1 MNNIIFTNKFKKD
14 YKLLLRRGYNEVL
27 IKRVISVLVNKQML
41 PLKYK
46 PHKLIGDYADCWE
59 CHLNPDWLLIWQI
72 NEETN
77 SLVLIRTGTHSDL
90 F

>member
-1 MNNIIFTNKFKKD
+1 MYNIIFTNKFKKD

-27 IKRVISVLVNKQML
+27 IKRVISILVNKQML
-41 PLKYK
+41 TLKYK